1 MHVIEL
7 FAGAAGLAQGFE
19 RAGDYETIA
28 YYDNFAPAQSTF
40 LANRPGAAYFKQDVS
55 ELQAHAVQETLAGR
69 TLHGILGGPPCQGF
83 SLAGKKQPQNV
94 INQLVLAYARV
105 VTQIQPFFLMMENV
119 PQLLF
124 HPLFQPLMDQIEQ
137 HYLVTY
143 GILNAARY
151 GTPQTRHR
159 LILIAYRRDLNLQP
173 TLPVPT
179 HGKYGQSLYSYYL
192 PSSDDR
198 VKLTKKSAPHIFG
211 ADPIIKARIA
221 RQLDQVSTEISA
233 CLKPLV
239 TVQNAIG
246 DVIGVTEN
254 SNATVPYT
262 KQATNDY
269 QRRLRSTCGE
279 VANCTSR
286 QHQPDMLHMMQSVRE
301 GGILDADTSGSRN
314 AVHYSQAYGRLHRRG
329 LARTLTTY
337 FQNAGS
343 GRFFHYQESRTLTIR
358 EGARIQGFSDDFVF
372 HGNLADQMLL
382 VGNAVPLPLA
392 EAIGQHIKQQIQH
405 ILPT

>member
-19 RAGDYETIA
+19 RAGDYETVA
-28 YYDNFAPAQSTF
+28 FYDNFAPAQKTL
-40 LANRPGAAYFKQDVS
+40 LANRPNAAYFKQDVS
-55 ELQAHAVQETLAGR
+55 ELQAHAVQGTLGGR

-105 VTQIQPFFLMMENV
+105 VTQLQPFFLMMENV

-124 HPLFQPLMDQIEQ
+124 HPLFQPLLNEIEQ
-137 HYLVTY
+137 RYLVTY

-159 LILIAYRRDLNLQP
+159 LILIAYRRDLGIQP
-173 TLPVPT
+173 TLPAPT
-179 HGKYGQSLYSYYL
+179 HGQYGQELYSYYL
-192 PSSDDR
+192 RSSDER
-198 VKLTKKSAPHIFG
+198 LWLSKRNAALIFG
-211 ADPIIKARIA
+211 ADPVIKERVA
-221 RQLDQVSTEISA
+221 RQVDQVSTEISRT
-233 CLKPLV
+233 LKPLV
-239 TVQNAIG
+239 TVRQAIG
-246 DVIGVTEN
+246 DITESTETSGV
-254 SNATVPYT
+254 TVPYT
-262 KQATNDY
+262 RHATNDY
-269 QRRLRSTCGE
+269 QRQLRSTRGE

-286 QHQPDMLHMMQSVRE
+286 RHQPDMLRMMQNVRE
-301 GGILDADTSGSRN
+301 GGILDADGSGSRN
-314 AVHYSQAYGRLHRRG
+314 GVHYSQAYGRLHRIG

-343 GRFFHYQESRTLTIR
+343 GRFFHYEEPRTLTIR
-358 EGARIQGFSDDFVF
+358 EGARLQGFSDDFVF
-372 HGNLADQMLL
+372 HGTLADQMQL

-392 EAIGQHIKQQIQH
+392 EAIGRHIKQQLH
-405 ILPT
+405 HMLPA